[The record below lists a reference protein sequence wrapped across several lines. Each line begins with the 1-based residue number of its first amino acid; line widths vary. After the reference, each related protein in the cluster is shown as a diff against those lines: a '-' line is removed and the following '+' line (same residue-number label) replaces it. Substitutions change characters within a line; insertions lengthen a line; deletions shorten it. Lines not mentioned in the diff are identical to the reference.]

1 MLMIYC
7 ATPRNTSTSTST
19 WSQHVPCPMSSILVS
34 IHRYTAACP
43 LSIIMI
49 GHQWHDQRGP
59 GARHQ
64 ARGRKLVVW
73 LVTTVCHWLLAGP
86 GPGTSVNSVY

>member
-7 ATPRNTSTSTST
+7 ATPRNTSSST

-34 IHRYTAACP
+34 IHRYTAAWS

-73 LVTTVCHWLLAGP
+73 LVTTLCGCATGSWLAQDP
-86 GPGTSVNSVY
+86 APV